1 MSQVITAKDFMR
13 RELTTLGPDNG
24 LSQGVAKLLDNR
36 ITGAPVVDA
45 SGRFLGVFA
54 EKSCI
59 QGLAEVIESFPDHA
73 QSLTSVAEFMNRKVH
88 TLAPDTDVF
97 EAIDELLAKRISGA
111 PVVDENQNYLGI
123 FSEKTAMQVIV
134 GALFEHLPGSTI
146 RRYMNLDRN
155 RLLDPRATILDAAQV
170 FIKTPYRRLPV
181 LEGERLLGQ
190 VSRRDV
196 IAAAQQWIVAQRK
209 TSLEQRCIG
218 DYVDRHAL
226 TKTPSS
232 DLLEIAE
239 AFLNSPYRRLPILDE
254 GRLVGQVSRR
264 DLLEVAAKML
274 RPQQPKEQ
282 VKPLYLSAVNESLP
296 PSLE

>member
-181 LEGERLLGQ
+181 LEGERLQGQ

-196 IAAAQQWIVAQRK
+196 IAAAQQWIVAHRK

-239 AFLNSPYRRLPILDE
+239 AFLNSPYRRLPILE
-254 GRLVGQVSRR
+254 NGRLVGQVSRR

-296 PSLE
+296 PALE

>member
-239 AFLNSPYRRLPILDE
+239 AFLNSPYRRLPILE
-254 GRLVGQVSRR
+254 NGRLVGQVSRR

>member
-181 LEGERLLGQ
+181 LEGERLQGQ

-239 AFLNSPYRRLPILDE
+239 AFLNSPYRRLPILDD